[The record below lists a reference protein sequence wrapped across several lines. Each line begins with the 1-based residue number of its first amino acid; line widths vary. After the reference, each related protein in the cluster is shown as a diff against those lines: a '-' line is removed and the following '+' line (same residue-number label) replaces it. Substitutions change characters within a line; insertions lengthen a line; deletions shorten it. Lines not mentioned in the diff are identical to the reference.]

1 MTRRQISRVLYML
14 LFAVLTAPA
23 AAQTP
28 VYRCGPN
35 GNEYSSTPCPGGK
48 AVDAADPRS
57 AEQRRQTQ
65 DAARRDAEAADK
77 LAAERRQ
84 REAARKP
91 TAGSLSA
98 AAPAPAKAA
107 SKPQAKKPKK
117 RKANANVDP
126 NLTPPVRVPGPAR

>member
-98 AAPAPAKAA
+98 AAPAPAKA
-107 SKPQAKKPKK
+107 
-117 RKANANVDP
+117 
-126 NLTPPVRVPGPAR
+126 